1 MVENN
6 PSSRKPRGSAAEPPA
21 PEPGGTVDP
30 PVDDD
35 AAQTPENGGSPNVT
49 PDAGEPESV
58 TPAAVTSDAGEPESV
73 TPDAVT
79 PDAAES
85 TTTPDAVPP
94 ESVTPDD
101 VAPDTETPGASENDT
116 LPLDTSSVA
125 APQNVTQEI
134 PEHVDVVVPPSS
146 PAEDTAVLLARLQ
159 LLETENARLRAE
171 TTQAPVVVAPPRRRR
186 KVGRSAAAVVLILI
200 GALLAP
206 VAVVGSWARGLVV
219 DTDRYVETVAPIA
232 SDPLVQ
238 SAVSNRVT
246 TAVVDALNVKELT
259 TQATDAVA
267 GLDLP
272 PIVAGAV
279 QSLQQPLQDAITNVV
294 HKNVT
299 KIVTSD
305 AFDTIWVEANRAAH
319 EQIVATLRGDPDA
332 LAKISDTGVLTL
344 DITPIIEQVKT
355 TLEQA
360 GFALVSRIPT
370 ISVTFPIASSADL
383 VRLQNAYRLIDV
395 LGAWLPYLSLGLLAA
410 GVLAAQ
416 RRSRALVIAGLS
428 LAGAMVLLGAA
439 LAVGRS
445 LYADSLPPTVQ
456 RVDTAVAIYDQVI
469 SLLRVQLRVGL
480 VLGLL
485 LAIIAFA
492 AGGTTAAR
500 QLRASSSQASAWVRG
515 AGDRHGISTGPV
527 GVWLD
532 QQRTLIRVVVI
543 ALAALAL
550 VLADTLT
557 PAYVVTVF
565 VIALLILGLATLAA
579 RPRAAAP
586 AVDEEEVIV

>member
-6 PSSRKPRGSAAEPPA
+6 PSPRKPRRPAATSPGTE
-21 PEPGGTVDP
+21 PEPAV
-30 PVDDD
+30 VDD
-35 AAQTPENGGSPNVT
+35 APQTPDTESPAVT
-49 PDAGEPESV
+49 PDAG
-58 TPAAVTSDAGEPESV
+58 TPDETAPDAGA
-73 TPDAVT
+73 PD
-79 PDAAES
+79 E
-85 TTTPDAVPP
+85 
-94 ESVTPDD
+94 

-116 LPLDTSSVA
+116 LPLDTSGVA
-125 APQNVTQEI
+125 SPQHDTQEI
-134 PEHVDVVVPPSS
+134 PTHIDVEVPASS
-146 PAEDTAVLLARLQ
+146 PTEDRAVLLARLQ
-159 LLETENARLRAE
+159 LLETENARLRAS
-171 TTQAPVVVAPPRRRR
+171 TAAAPVAVQPPRRRR
-186 KVGRSAAAVVLILI
+186 KVGRSTAAVVLILI

-206 VAVVGSWARGLVV
+206 VAVVGSWARGLMV
-219 DTDRYVETVAPIA
+219 DTDRYVDTVAPIA

-246 TAVVDALNVKELT
+246 LAIVDALNVQELT

-272 PIVAGAV
+272 PIVSGAV
-279 QSLQQPLQDAITNVV
+279 QSLQQPLQDAITNFV

-299 KIVTSD
+299 KIVSSD
-305 AFDTIWVEANRAAH
+305 AFENTWQEANRAAH

-332 LAKISDTGVLTL
+332 LAKISDSGQLTL
-344 DITPIIEQVKT
+344 DLTPVIDQVKT
-355 TLEQA
+355 SLEQA
-360 GFALVSRIPT
+360 GFTLVSRIPD
-370 ISVTFPIASSADL
+370 IKVTFPIASSADL

-395 LGAWLPYLSLGLLAA
+395 LGGLLPYLSLGLLAA

-439 LAVGRS
+439 LLIGRS
-445 LYADSLPPTVQ
+445 LYANSLPPTVQ

-469 SLLRVQLRVGL
+469 SLLRIELRVGL

-485 LAIIAFA
+485 IAIIAFA

-500 QLRASSSQASAWVRG
+500 QLRASSGQASAWLRNT
-515 AGDRHGISTGPV
+515 GDRHGISTGPV

-550 VLADTLT
+550 VLADRLT
-557 PAYVVTVF
+557 PAYVITVF
-565 VIALLILGLATLAA
+565 VIALLVLGLATLAA
-579 RPRAAAP
+579 RPRPREAA
-586 AVDEEEVIV
+586 AVDEGVVV